1 MVWLMISLVIKLNP
15 IITELFI
22 KGRELNISFVLL
34 RNLILLGKKILDKLC
49 TLFYDKNSEQTRAS
63 TKYIQSFIKY
73 WVQRIY
79 ESLQKT
85 YCKTILFLVINAT
98 LASNNRSRFKKNLLE
113 RIKNVIMTID
123 DKIKDEKL

>member
-79 ESLQKT
+79 ESLQKM
-85 YCKTILFLVINAT
+85 YCKTILFF
-98 LASNNRSRFKKNLLE
+98 SY
-113 RIKNVIMTID
+113 
-123 DKIKDEKL
+123 